1 MSYTTFEHL
10 PKQDAE
16 PIAASSRTLR
26 SLPGVPASFRIA
38 ALMLLRAKKG
48 QIRFRLPTG
57 RLLVF
62 NHGIEGP
69 RAEVIVHNYDFAR
82 RAMAGGDIGFAESYM
97 DGQWSTPDLTSV
109 LRFFAVNFEAAGQLA
124 VGGKLVRALN
134 KVRHAFNRNSKN
146 GSRRNIEAHYDLGNE
161 FYEAWLDPSMTYSS
175 ALYLDEDQTLE
186 QAQHSKYER
195 IAETLR
201 LQPDQHVLEIG
212 CGWGGFAE
220 HAAKERQARVTCLTI
235 SPSQRAYALERIQK
249 AGLSERVEI
258 RLEDYRDHRGRYDG
272 VASIEMFEAVGE
284 SYWPSYFAKVHES
297 LKPNARAALQIITID
312 NEIFHSYRKRADFI
326 QRYIFPGGMLPS
338 ENALREQCDRAGLSL
353 EDTHYFRE
361 DYAETLRKWAN
372 RFEAQWPR
380 IQSLGFDDRFKRLWM
395 FYLSYCEAGFIQ
407 GRIDVGQFALAR
419 TS

>member
-1 MSYTTFEHL
+1 MSYTTLDHL
-10 PKQDAE
+10 PEHRGERIDAT
-16 PIAASSRTLR
+16 SRTLR

-48 QIRFRLPTG
+48 QIRFHLPND

-97 DGQWSTPDLTSV
+97 DGEWSTPDLTSV
-109 LRFFAVNFEAAGQLA
+109 LRYFAVNFEAAGQLA

-134 KVRHAFNRNSKN
+134 KVRHAFNRNSKT

-161 FYEAWLDPSMTYSS
+161 FYASWLDSSMTYSS
-175 ALYLDEDQTLE
+175 ALYGEDDVTLE
-186 QAQHSKYER
+186 EAQHNKYAR
-195 IAETLR
+195 IANALR
-201 LQPDQHVLEIG
+201 VQPDQNVLEIG

-220 HAAKERQARVTCLTI
+220 HIAKHNQARVTCLTI
-235 SPSQRAYALERIQK
+235 SPSQRDFALERMQK
-249 AGLSERVEI
+249 AGLAERVEI
-258 RLEDYRDHRGRYDG
+258 RLEDYRDHRGQYDG

-284 SYWPSYFAKVHES
+284 SYWPSYFSKVHDC
-297 LKPNARAALQIITID
+297 LKPGASAALQIITIAD
-312 NEIFHSYRKRADFI
+312 DIFESYRKRADFI

-338 ENALREQCDRAGLSL
+338 EAALREQCTRAGLAL
-353 EDTHYFRE
+353 KDTFYFRE
-361 DYAETLRKWAN
+361 DYAETLRKWAQ
-372 RFEAQWPR
+372 RFDAQWPR
-380 IQSLGFDDRFKRLWM
+380 IQSYGFDERFRRLWM

-407 GRIDVGQFALAR
+407 GRIDVGQFELGRA
-419 TS
+419 

>member
-1 MSYTTFEHL
+1 MSYTTLDHL
-10 PKQDAE
+10 PEHSGERID
-16 PIAASSRTLR
+16 ASSRTLR

-48 QIRFRLPTG
+48 QIRFRLPND

-97 DGQWSTPDLTSV
+97 DGEWSTPDLTSV
-109 LRFFAVNFEAAGQLA
+109 LRYFAVNFEAAGQLA

-134 KVRHAFNRNSKN
+134 KVRHAFNRNSKT

-161 FYEAWLDPSMTYSS
+161 FYATWLDSSMTYSS
-175 ALYLDEDQTLE
+175 AIYGDDDVSLE
-186 QAQHSKYER
+186 QAQHKKYAR
-195 IAETLR
+195 IADSLGI
-201 LQPDQHVLEIG
+201 QPDQHVLEIG

-220 HAAKERQARVTCLTI
+220 HVAKHNQARVTCLTI
-235 SPSQRAYALERIQK
+235 SPSQRDYALERMQK
-249 AGLSERVEI
+249 AGLSDRVEI
-258 RLEDYRDHRGRYDG
+258 RLEDYRDHQGQYDG

-284 SYWPSYFAKVHES
+284 SYWPSYCNKVHDC
-297 LKPNARAALQIITID
+297 LKPGATAALQIITIAD
-312 NEIFHSYRKRADFI
+312 DIFESYRKRADFI

-338 ENALREQCDRAGLSL
+338 EAALRQQCQRAGLAL
-353 EDTHYFRE
+353 KDTFYFRE
-361 DYAETLRKWAN
+361 DYAETLRKWAQ
-372 RFEAQWPR
+372 RFDAQWPR
-380 IQSLGFDDRFKRLWM
+380 IQSYGFDERFRRLWM

-407 GRIDVGQFALAR
+407 GRIDVGQFKLGRA
-419 TS
+419 

>member
-1 MSYTTFEHL
+1 MSYTTLDHL
-10 PKQDAE
+10 PEQGGERID
-16 PIAASSRTLR
+16 ASSRTLR

-48 QIRFRLPTG
+48 QIRFRLPND

-97 DGQWSTPDLTSV
+97 DGEWSTPDLTSV
-109 LRFFAVNFEAAGQLA
+109 LRYFAVNFEAAGQLA

-134 KVRHAFNRNSKN
+134 KVRHAFNRNSKT

-161 FYEAWLDPSMTYSS
+161 FYASWLDSSMTYSS
-175 ALYLDEDQTLE
+175 AIYGEDEITLE
-186 QAQHSKYER
+186 QAQHNKYAR
-195 IAETLR
+195 IADSLR
-201 LQPDQHVLEIG
+201 LKPDQHVLEIG

-220 HAAKERQARVTCLTI
+220 HVAKHNQARVTCLTI
-235 SPSQRAYALERIQK
+235 SPSQRNYALERMQK

-258 RLEDYRDHRGRYDG
+258 RLEDYRDHQGQYDG

-284 SYWPSYFAKVHES
+284 SYWPSYFNKVHDC
-297 LKPNARAALQIITID
+297 LKPDASAALQIITIAD
-312 NEIFHSYRKRADFI
+312 DIFESYRKRADFI

-338 ENALREQCDRAGLSL
+338 EAALRQQCARAGLAL
-353 EDTHYFRE
+353 KDTFYFRQ
-361 DYAETLRKWAN
+361 DYAETLRKWAQK
-372 RFEAQWPR
+372 FDAQWPR
-380 IQSLGFDDRFKRLWM
+380 IQSYGFDERFRRLWM

-407 GRIDVGQFALAR
+407 GRIDVGQFELSRA
-419 TS
+419 